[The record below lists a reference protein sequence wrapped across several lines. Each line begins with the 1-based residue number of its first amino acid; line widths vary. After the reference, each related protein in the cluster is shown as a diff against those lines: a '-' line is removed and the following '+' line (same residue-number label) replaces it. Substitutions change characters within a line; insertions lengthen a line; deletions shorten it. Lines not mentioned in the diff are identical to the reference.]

1 MKQGPYCTEQIQN
14 AVIKARSGESE
25 LMIAPAQASEGEYP
39 SLPVA
44 VVRQEK
50 VYYDD
55 GQTVVTSRRTVLNGK
70 TYAMANITSVALGP
84 QREQGDSAFFILGL
98 LVTLATAW
106 EIFNVTTAIA
116 GAWWGGICLVTFI
129 LATYF
134 TPSPSYLVRI
144 RSGSGETDALQGR
157 ERQSLQ
163 PIVDAINHAIVER
176 Q

>member
-1 MKQGPYCTEQIQN
+1 MKQGSYCTEQIQN
-14 AVIKARSGESE
+14 AVIKSRSDERD
-25 LMIAPAQASEGEYP
+25 LMIAPAPVAEGEYP
-39 SLPVA
+39 PLPVA

-55 GQTVVTSRRTVLNGK
+55 GQTVVTSRCTVLNGK
-70 TYAMANITSVALGP
+70 TYAMANITAVALGP
-84 QREQGDSAFFILGL
+84 QREQVDSACFILGL

-106 EIFNVTTAIA
+106 EIFNVTTAVA
-116 GAWWGGICLVTFI
+116 GAWWGGICLVTFT

-144 RSGSGETDALQGR
+144 YSGSGETDALQGR
-157 ERQSLQ
+157 ELQSLQ
-163 PIVDAINHAIVER
+163 PIVDAIKQALVER